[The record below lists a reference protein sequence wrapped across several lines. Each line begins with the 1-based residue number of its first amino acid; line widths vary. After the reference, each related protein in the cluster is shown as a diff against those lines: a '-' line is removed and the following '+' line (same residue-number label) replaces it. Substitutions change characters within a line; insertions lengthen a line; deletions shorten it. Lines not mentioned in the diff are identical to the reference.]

1 MLPRAWFTVLAVF
14 TFGIL
19 PGCSQGPTP
28 DDLAAV
34 DALNKWWKESNFTP
48 PPQKPGTIT
57 LPTTF
62 TYKGKVVPVRKHVQ
76 TVKEFQDETVDAQF
90 MERRQALIRGF
101 SVKGKTVTALT
112 NLTRDSVSILD
123 HDRLST
129 NDAQA
134 LCQSLGGFV
143 WANQNRHFGLEDIK
157 ITGAN
162 GELLSSRFGITG
174 KVQ

>member
-1 MLPRAWFTVLAVF
+1 MPSIWNADRVF
-14 TFGIL
+14 
-19 PGCSQGPTP
+19 
-28 DDLAAV
+28 
-34 DALNKWWKESNFTP
+34 
-48 PPQKPGTIT
+48 
-57 LPTTF
+57 
-62 TYKGKVVPVRKHVQ
+62 
-76 TVKEFQDETVDAQF
+76 
-90 MERRQALIRGF
+90 IRGF

-143 WANQNRHFGLEDIK
+143 WANPNRHFGLEDIK

-162 GELLSSRFGITG
+162 GELLSYRFGIKG